1 MTKIGGW
8 YGGKSSFNGFAVL
21 NDAIKYKNM
30 FSFKSPK
37 MLK

>member
-8 YGGKSSFNGFAVL
+8 YGRKSSFNDFAVL
-21 NDAIKYKNM
+21 NDVIKYKNK